1 MKMSI
6 VRDQKEMMCSMIFVN
21 NEEQT
26 WKLSYGKMTVCQS
39 MNRL

>member
-21 NEEQT
+21 NEM
-26 WKLSYGKMTVCQS
+26 S
-39 MNRL
+39 NRLGNYHTVK